1 MKYKCKNFYNNS
13 FTRSKPKFIQIKNY
27 NYFKFKKSDQ
37 EKCGSPNMSMTSKLP
52 TQKLTNVEINLKCN
66 SDFDSFIEKYCK
78 LNLSSNSKI
87 SQESK
92 NCQELIDSLPTLKL
106 TTCLSEYIDDL
117 INVNSNSSLLYCLQK
132 VAHNSINLINSKEER
147 LNKEISEINNKWEK
161 KAQILKEEIETMKEE
176 NQRKKST
183 ILKYEGTIKIQKG
196 IEKDLKEKL
205 KFIQEENELKI
216 SLITEEVKSLKTLLN
231 SVIKEKNDKTNKEIK
246 KNKNIEVGKNKV
258 IIPKLDLDQ
267 LRDNQLEEYNK
278 SSQNEINSGN
288 KMNNKEK
295 KIDSKPLIPES
306 LNSCN
311 F

>member
-1 MKYKCKNFYNNS
+1 MKQSIIKRRSKTFNKSDQKMKYKCKNFYNNS

-147 LNKEISEINNKWEK
+147 LNKEIS
-161 KAQILKEEIETMKEE
+161 
-176 NQRKKST
+176 
-183 ILKYEGTIKIQKG
+183 
-196 IEKDLKEKL
+196 
-205 KFIQEENELKI
+205 
-216 SLITEEVKSLKTLLN
+216 
-231 SVIKEKNDKTNKEIK
+231 
-246 KNKNIEVGKNKV
+246 
-258 IIPKLDLDQ
+258 
-267 LRDNQLEEYNK
+267 
-278 SSQNEINSGN
+278 
-288 KMNNKEK
+288 
-295 KIDSKPLIPES
+295 
-306 LNSCN
+306 
-311 F
+311 